1 MRKGFKGTGPA
12 GERQEDVFAEVARD
26 PEEAKEPGP

>member
-1 MRKGFKGTGPA
+1 MREGFKGTGPA
-12 GERQEDVFAEVARD
+12 GERQEDIFAEVARD